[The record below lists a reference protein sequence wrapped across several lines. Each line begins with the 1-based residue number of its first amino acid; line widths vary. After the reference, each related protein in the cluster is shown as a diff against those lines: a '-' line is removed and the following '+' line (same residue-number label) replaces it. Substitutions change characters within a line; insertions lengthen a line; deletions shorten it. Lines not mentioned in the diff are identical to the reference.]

1 MPWKGRPIVMRK
13 VRSGGGGLEL
23 CCRRAPRW
31 QVAKQ
36 YEKLLVP
43 TRIVARE
50 CTNGSR
56 RGY

>member
-1 MPWKGRPIVMRK
+1 MMRK